1 MLRKERKRRALRKKS
16 NSIAAYRQLY
26 EAGKLRERV
35 EQALARLEDCHVC
48 ARRCGVNRL
57 EGEVGKCHTGRQALV
72 SSFGPHF
79 GEEAPLVGSSGS
91 GTIFFAYCNLRC
103 CFCQNYT
110 ISQLGEGHVV
120 GSEELA
126 AMMLSLQRRGC
137 HNINLVSPTHVVP
150 QILEALEIAVKAGLS
165 LPLVYNSGGYDSLET
180 LSLLDG
186 VIDIYM
192 PDMKYSDEKTARRF
206 SGVEDYPEVN
216 RAAVSEM
223 HRQAGDLQLD
233 DHGVATRGLLVRHL
247 VLPHGFAGTAEV
259 CRFLGQKIS
268 TNTYLNVM
276 AQYHPCYKAFDVPE
290 LARPVSGEEFA
301 EAVRIAQDCGLHRL
315 DRIESRSFARILRVF

>member
-1 MLRKERKRRALRKKS
+1 MAV
-16 NSIAAYRQLY
+16 YRQLY

-35 EQALARLEDCHVC
+35 ERALALLEDCHVC
-48 ARRCGVNRL
+48 PRRCGVNRL
-57 EGEVGKCHTGRQALV
+57 EGEVGKCRTGRQALV

-91 GTIFFAYCNLRC
+91 GTIFFTYCNLRC

-120 GSEELA
+120 GGEELA
-126 AMMLSLQRRGC
+126 EMMLSLQRRDC
-137 HNINLVSPTHVVP
+137 HNINFVSPTHVVP

-165 LPLVYNSGGYDSLET
+165 VPLVYNSGGYDSLET
-180 LSLLDG
+180 LNLLDG
-186 VIDIYM
+186 IVDIYM
-192 PDMKYSDEKTARRF
+192 PDMKYSDEKTAQRF
-206 SGVEDYPEVN
+206 SGIENYPQIN
-216 RAAVSEM
+216 RAAVKEM

-247 VLPHGFAGTAEV
+247 VLPHGFAGTAEA
-259 CRFLGQKIS
+259 CRFLSQEVS

-276 AQYHPCYKAFDVPE
+276 AQYHPCYKALDVPE
-290 LARPVSGEEFA
+290 LVRPLSGEEFA
-301 EAVRIAQDCGLHRL
+301 EAVRIARDRGLHRL
-315 DRIESRSFARILRVF
+315 DRIESRPFARIPRVF